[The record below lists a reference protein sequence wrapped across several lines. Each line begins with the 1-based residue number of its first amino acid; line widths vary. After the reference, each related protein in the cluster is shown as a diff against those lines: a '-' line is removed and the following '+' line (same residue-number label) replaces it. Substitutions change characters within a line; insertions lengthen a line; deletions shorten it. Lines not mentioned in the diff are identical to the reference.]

1 MPQTYTANEIRQTFI
16 DFFVDKKGHQF
27 VPSSSLVPGGDA
39 TLLFTNSG
47 MVQFKDIFLGTD
59 KRNYQRAV
67 NSQKCMRVAGKHNDL
82 EDVGFDDSHHT
93 FFEMLGNWSFGDY
106 YKEEAIDWAW
116 ELFTEV
122 WKLPKEKLYFTVFR
136 DELGEIPTDDE
147 AVNAWKRQPGL
158 KHDHII
164 YLGREDNFWE
174 MADTGPCGPNS
185 EIHID
190 LGPDHGEI
198 ELRADGQVDLENG
211 RFLELWNLVF
221 IQFNRTD
228 PNTLEPLLKKHV
240 DTGLGLERIVSIL
253 QGKNSTYRT
262 DLFAPI
268 IEIIQKLTGHDE
280 KELDENF
287 TPYRVIA
294 DHGRAA
300 AFLIAD
306 GVVPGNMGRNYV
318 TRMIIRR
325 AARFGSKIGLNEPF
339 LAKVAKQVI
348 DLYGEA
354 YPELVQNQETILDN
368 LTREEER
375 FQRTVEGGVA
385 NLENLLQELES
396 RGEKVLDGEKAF
408 DLHAT
413 YGLPFEITRD
423 IAQERGLEVEEESFR
438 EAMEVHRLA
447 SGAGQAMG
455 GLGGEDAEVFQGI
468 LEELQSTNKLEG
480 KGVEY
485 NPYINLEVEGEILAI
500 VRDGKESKS
509 ATAGD
514 QVEIILPETCFYVSS
529 GGQVSDTGTI
539 VSVGEPHWEIR
550 IDNTR
555 QASAGMIAH
564 SGIVSK
570 GKPKVGDKAL
580 ATVDRQRRL
589 DIMRNHT
596 ATHLLHA
603 ELHAVLGEHARQA
616 GSLVAPDRL
625 RFDFTHH
632 EALSPEQLIQIE
644 TGVNRN
650 ILNDYELRISQKSLV
665 EAKAEGATALFGEK
679 YGETVRTVAIG
690 GDDPYSYEL
699 CGGTHVRNTGDIG
712 TFLIVSEGSAAAG
725 IRRIEAVSG
734 RSAYELIQQRS
745 VSLRQISKSLNV
757 RQDEVSEKVETL
769 LSDMSD
775 TKKELAK
782 MRQLIIA
789 TTFENQMDSVPTV
802 AEIPV
807 LTSTLVGADMD
818 TLRKMA
824 DRFRQKNKSGVAV
837 LAGIQNG
844 KPQLISVVSDDLV
857 ERGLHAGDLI
867 KFLAKPLGG
876 SGGGRPTMAQA
887 GGKDSKKLEEVLK
900 RVPKWVEDNLKDN

>member
-16 DFFVDKKGHQF
+16 DFFVKKKGHQF

-59 KRNYQRAV
+59 KRGYQRAV

-122 WKLPKEKLYFTVFR
+122 WKLPKDKLYFTVFR

-147 AVNAWKRQPGL
+147 AVNAWKKQSGL
-158 KHDHII
+158 KHEHII

-190 LGPDHGEI
+190 LGPDRGEI

-228 PNTLEPLLKKHV
+228 PKTLEPLPKKHV
-240 DTGLGLERIVSIL
+240 DTGLGLERIVSVL
-253 QGKNSTYRT
+253 QGQSSTYRT
-262 DLFAPI
+262 DLFTPI

-280 KELDENF
+280 KELEENF

-325 AARFGSKIGLNEPF
+325 AARFGSKIGLDEPF
-339 LAKVAKQVI
+339 LAKVAEQVI
-348 DLYGEA
+348 ELYGEA
-354 YPELVQNQETILDN
+354 YPELVKNQDAILEN
-368 LTREEER
+368 LSREEER

-385 NLENLLQELES
+385 NLETLLKELEIN
-396 RGEKVLDGEKAF
+396 GETILDGEKAF

-423 IAQERGLEVEEESFR
+423 IAHERGLEVEEESFR
-438 EAMEVHRLA
+438 AAMEVHRLA

-455 GLGGEDAEVFQGI
+455 ELGGKDAEVFQKI
-468 LEELQSTNKLEG
+468 FEKLQSKKKLKEE
-480 KGVEY
+480 GVEY
-485 NPYINLEVEGEILAI
+485 DPYSNLEVQGEILAM
-500 VRDGKESKS
+500 VWNGKESKS
-509 ATAGD
+509 AKEGD
-514 QVEIILPETCFYVSS
+514 QIEIILPETCFYVAA

-539 VSVGEPHWEIR
+539 VSVGEPSWQIR
-550 IDNTR
+550 IQNTR
-555 QASAGMIAH
+555 RASAGMIVHA
-564 SGIVSK
+564 GIVTY
-570 GKPKVGDKAL
+570 GKPKVGDIAL
-580 ATVDRQRRL
+580 AIVDRQRRQ
-589 DIMRNHT
+589 DIIRNHT

-632 EALSPEQLIQIE
+632 EALTPEQTE
-644 TGVNRN
+644 
-650 ILNDYELRISQKSLV
+650 EL
-665 EAKAEGATALFGEK
+665 
-679 YGETVRTVAIG
+679 
-690 GDDPYSYEL
+690 
-699 CGGTHVRNTGDIG
+699 VRNPSSW
-712 TFLIVSEGSAAAG
+712 FLVVGCRAQKAG
-725 IRRIEAVSG
+725 I
-734 RSAYELIQQRS
+734 
-745 VSLRQISKSLNV
+745 K
-757 RQDEVSEKVETL
+757 
-769 LSDMSD
+769 
-775 TKKELAK
+775 
-782 MRQLIIA
+782 
-789 TTFENQMDSVPTV
+789 
-802 AEIPV
+802 
-807 LTSTLVGADMD
+807 
-818 TLRKMA
+818 
-824 DRFRQKNKSGVAV
+824 
-837 LAGIQNG
+837 
-844 KPQLISVVSDDLV
+844 
-857 ERGLHAGDLI
+857 
-867 KFLAKPLGG
+867 
-876 SGGGRPTMAQA
+876 QA
-887 GGKDSKKLEEVLK
+887 
-900 RVPKWVEDNLKDN
+900 RNR